1 MTSQNKE
8 FKGRA
13 QLALGLAI
21 GPRSWKLEC
30 AVGILPHPSAPYTGC
45 SNTTHIATWIL
56 PEGLLR
62 TTRFAAESP
71 TSRRV
76 GECRTTR

>member
-1 MTSQNKE
+1 MTSQNSRAE
-8 FKGRA
+8 PNWHWDWQLGRGRG
-13 QLALGLAI
+13 QL
-21 GPRSWKLEC
+21 KC

-56 PEGLLR
+56 PERLLR